1 LSPICFA
8 KAQKKPSLRPV
19 LTTEE
24 EVSGAER
31 ESILQRSLGLFLLTC
46 AVLFAGKC
54 TIFSAKNII
63 NMAASVV
70 KAPKCTRRGSAKDL
84 AQNAASTGHK
94 SSNEANWY
102 VKQVQNKR
110 MVMQFRKFQQKTGTG
125 FSSWPL
131 SSW

>member
-1 LSPICFA
+1 
-8 KAQKKPSLRPV
+8 
-19 LTTEE
+19 
-24 EVSGAER
+24 
-31 ESILQRSLGLFLLTC
+31 
-46 AVLFAGKC
+46 
-54 TIFSAKNII
+54 
-63 NMAASVV
+63 MAASVV

-84 AQNAASTGHK
+84 AQNAASAGHK

-110 MVMQFRKFQQKTGTG
+110 MVMKFRKFLQKTGTG